1 MLVMADVAPVRSFSS
16 PAWFHAFRC
25 VGGAAVFMGSSWCC
39 SDLVTFGVVMAVV
52 RISLPSSLPRLRRCS
67 CLCGGCAVGR
77 VSASW
82 VELRV
87 GGRIWWWVALVVM
100 VSTVFW
106 CWSWLWIWV
115 IGFFGIFKSD
125 SLYLVVIYRI
135 EVDCFGFLLDTGD
148 ALYLDNLVL
157 VDVDGSSGLLRFVRL
172 GSRFT
177 FGAVRLMKL
186 VLDADGP
193 SNFDSSSG
201 VRVQLW

>member
-100 VSTVFW
+100 
-106 CWSWLWIWV
+106 
-115 IGFFGIFKSD
+115 
-125 SLYLVVIYRI
+125 
-135 EVDCFGFLLDTGD
+135 D